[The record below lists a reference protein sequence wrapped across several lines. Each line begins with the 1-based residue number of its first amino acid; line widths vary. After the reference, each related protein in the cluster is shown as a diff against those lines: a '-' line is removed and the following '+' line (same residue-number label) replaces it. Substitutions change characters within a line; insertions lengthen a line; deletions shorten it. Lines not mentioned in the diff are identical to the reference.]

1 MRISDWSSDVCSSD
15 LTTPWNAPR
24 IHNRR
29 RVDGRGAKKRH
40 RRPQTGPS
48 RLYGGS
54 RRHQRPALSQVTPVR
69 DAALGDERIPH
80 TSRPYAATRLIPG
93 GPIAGSAMH
102 AGEIGR
108 AHV

>member
-40 RRPQTGPS
+40 RRPQNGPS

-69 DAALGDERIPH
+69 DAALGDERIK
-80 TSRPYAATRLIPG
+80 
-93 GPIAGSAMH
+93 
-102 AGEIGR
+102 IGR
-108 AHV
+108 AACVERECPDGFRSVVAVTVNKKE